1 MEIVTKEDLEMLDWL
16 DEHSYVNLET
26 DTLEPNDNLTD
37 EEMEIFKM
45 YHKKLEEEK
54 RIRKETGEY

>member
-26 DTLEPNDNLTD
+26 DTIEPNDNLTD
-37 EEMEIFKM
+37 EEMERFEM
-45 YHKKLEEEK
+45 YFEKLKEEK
-54 RIRKETGEY
+54 RIRKESGEY

>member
-45 YHKKLEEEK
+45 YHKKLEEKK

>member
-45 YHKKLEEEK
+45 YHKKLKEEK

>member
-45 YHKKLEEEK
+45 YHKKLEEEN

>member
-16 DEHSYVNLET
+16 DKHSYVNLET

>member
-16 DEHSYVNLET
+16 DEHSYVNLDT

-37 EEMEIFKM
+37 EEMERFEM
-45 YHKKLEEEK
+45 YLEKLKEEK
-54 RIRKETGEY
+54 RIRKESGEY

>member
-45 YHKKLEEEK
+45 YHKKLEEE
-54 RIRKETGEY
+54 